1 MTSWIFQGNP
11 DTFDI
16 NSYLRVTREILW
28 EVRQKHHASKMN
40 PGDEVFI
47 WRAAGSMKG
56 ISGVIAH
63 GYLLDHP
70 KIQPDDEE
78 SKMLWVDPGRAQAS
92 LRVSIHIDTLNIE
105 DDKVVRRGWLKDDPA
120 THDLLI
126 LSMANMTNYRITD
139 AQALRLRILV
149 MSTGR

>member
-16 NSYLRVTREILW
+16 NSYLRMTREILW

-40 PGDEVFI
+40 FEDEVFI
-47 WRAAGSMKG
+47 WRAAGSMKE
-56 ISGVIAH
+56 ISGVIA

-70 KIQPDDEE
+70 KIQPDDEN
-78 SKMLWVDPGRAQAS
+78 SKMFWADPGRAQAS

-105 DDKVVRRGWLKDDPA
+105 DDKVVQRGWLKDDPA
-120 THDLLI
+120 TYDLLI

-139 AQALRLRILV
+139 AQALRLRTLV
-149 MSTGR
+149 MNTGR